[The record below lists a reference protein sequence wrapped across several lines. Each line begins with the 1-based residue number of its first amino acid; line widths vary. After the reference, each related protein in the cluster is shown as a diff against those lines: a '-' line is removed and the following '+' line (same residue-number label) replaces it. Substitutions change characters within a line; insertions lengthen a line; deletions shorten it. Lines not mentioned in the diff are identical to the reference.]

1 MRRPHRAPVKV
12 PSRVAGSES
21 AHGDRSMWFYRLFA
35 FADGADVALMAL
47 GVLGVAANGAA
58 LPLMTVVFGR
68 LIGTATRDVVSRVFA
83 VSVHLLAAAIPS
95 NMITKTFLYFYTTL

>member
-1 MRRPHRAPVKV
+1 
-12 PSRVAGSES
+12 
-21 AHGDRSMWFYRLFA
+21 MWFYRLFA
-35 FADGADVALMAL
+35 FADGADAALMAL

-68 LIGTATRDVVSRVFA
+68 LVGTATRDVVSRNFA
-83 VSVHLLAAAIPS
+83 VSLQFIYLTVAAAIPS